1 MVATNLCNGSHATP
15 FTQPLWSSNIFS
27 LEPFLTSKTIAV
39 ESVLH
44 EIKNCEQGDQ
54 ARPMT
59 SCKWPRK
66 VVIAVQF
73 SLFTGSSLFSAKR
86 SGAASVSEY
95 DQSQTALSEKIPTIF
110 VKKIETL
117 ISRKNPQE
125 KFVKSIQVK
134 SKKWKAVISWKN
146 QFVNSQ
152 KNFVKS
158 IHVTNIK

>member
-15 FTQPLWSSNIFS
+15 LTQPLWSSNIFS

-95 DQSQTALSEKIPTIF
+95 DQSQTALSEKTTTF
-110 VKKIETL
+110 FCKKIEAL
-117 ISRKNPQE
+117 ISRKNQL
-125 KFVKSIQVK
+125 VKSTR
-134 SKKWKAVISWKN
+134 KN
-146 QFVNSQ
+146 RQINTSQ
-152 KNFVKS
+152 KQKVN
-158 IHVTNIK
+158 H